1 MSCEP
6 DPHAAIRVCQLGKHY
21 RIYTKPQHRLFEA
34 VLRGRRHF
42 HQTFR
47 ALQDV
52 SFTVRAGEVVGI
64 LGRNGSGKSTLLQII
79 CGTLQPSTGSV
90 QTTGRVAALLELG
103 AGFNP
108 EFTGIENIHFN
119 AGILGLSRAEIRN
132 RLDEILAFADIGEHV
147 HQPVKT
153 YSSGMYV
160 RLAFA
165 VAACV
170 EPDVLIIDEALAVG
184 DVQFQAKC
192 FRRFE
197 DLVRAG
203 KTILFVTHS
212 TEQVVRHCSR
222 ALLLENGRL
231 IDDGEPRQIA
241 NRYLDLL
248 LGAREPGS
256 APAGP
261 AWSQGAADTDSEVSL
276 VEARTGYCRS
286 EYRWGNGGAKVV
298 DVKLM
303 QAGNPLHEIQYDAGQ
318 RMAIRV
324 AVNFEEACE
333 YPVFGFFIKTPDGVT
348 VYGNSTKTMRLP
360 AHLSAAAGQTVCV
373 QFVCELNLGS
383 GSYLLS
389 VGVSAMRGT
398 EVVPLD
404 RRYDVLH
411 FDVVN
416 LSGAV
421 GLADLHAEC
430 APMDE
435 GC

>member
-1 MSCEP
+1 
-6 DPHAAIRVCQLGKHY
+6 
-21 RIYTKPQHRLFEA
+21 
-34 VLRGRRHF
+34 
-42 HQTFR
+42 
-47 ALQDV
+47 
-52 SFTVRAGEVVGI
+52 
-64 LGRNGSGKSTLLQII
+64 
-79 CGTLQPSTGSV
+79 
-90 QTTGRVAALLELG
+90 
-103 AGFNP
+103 
-108 EFTGIENIHFN
+108 
-119 AGILGLSRAEIRN
+119 
-132 RLDEILAFADIGEHV
+132 
-147 HQPVKT
+147 
-153 YSSGMYV
+153 
-160 RLAFA
+160 
-165 VAACV
+165 
-170 EPDVLIIDEALAVG
+170 
-184 DVQFQAKC
+184 
-192 FRRFE
+192 
-197 DLVRAG
+197 
-203 KTILFVTHS
+203 VTHS